1 MKKLIAILIA
11 LFTVLTLVS
20 CVDNDQTE
28 NNDDV
33 NASFPEYSTEAPATE
48 GNSPEPESDQ
58 VLHTNSDGEIE
69 LPIDT
74 FRPMS

>member
-11 LFTVLTLVS
+11 LFMALTLVS
-20 CVDNDQTE
+20 CVDNDQTG
-28 NNDDV
+28 NGDA

-48 GNSPEPESDQ
+48 GNSPEPESEQ
-58 VLHTNSDGEIE
+58 ILHTNSDGEIE

>member
-33 NASFPEYSTEAPATE
+33 NASFPEYSTETPATE
-48 GNSPEPESDQ
+48 GNIPEPESDQ